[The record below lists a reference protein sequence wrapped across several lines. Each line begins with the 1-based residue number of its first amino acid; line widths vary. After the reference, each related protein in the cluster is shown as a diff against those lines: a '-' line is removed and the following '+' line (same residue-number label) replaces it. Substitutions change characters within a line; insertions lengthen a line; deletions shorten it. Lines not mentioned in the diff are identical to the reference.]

1 MRILVIEDE
10 PKLGDYL
17 KKGLEEN
24 GYVVDIARDG
34 IEGRYLATEGN
45 THWSCST

>member
-17 KKGLEEN
+17 KKSLEEN

-34 IEGRYLATEGN
+34 IEESTLRPKATMR
-45 THWSCST
+45 